1 MQTTLGAFVIEEVP
15 NAAIFRLKKKERKKT
30 LPNFSCLM

>member
-15 NAAIFRLKKKERKKT
+15 NAAIFRFRKKRKKENLT
-30 LPNFSCLM
+30 